1 MSSHLTQA
9 EEEAITRN
17 ARRSTIR
24 VPVPDPWT
32 LILIGFRSG
41 KEMTRLR
48 HPGAPPELWLPSPL
62 ADGPRQIKAR
72 RVQLDSSN
80 RMAYYTAGRLDLKSE
95 IEARAAAGQ
104 KELPEVSRKRGR
116 R

>member
-1 MSSHLTQA
+1 MSSHLTAA

-17 ARRSTIR
+17 ARHAKLLK
-24 VPVPDPWT
+24 PAPEPWT
-32 LILIGFRSG
+32 LVLLGFRSG

-62 ADGPRQIKAR
+62 PDGPRQIKAR
-72 RVQLDSSN
+72 RVQLDSEN
-80 RMAYYTAGRLDLKSE
+80 RMAYYVAGRLDLKSE